1 MMYVRERM
9 HANVCNPA
17 NFDLV
22 ELERFCN
29 VAQATLRKGASAY
42 ALTEYLQSHREIKE
56 TMSRI
61 CGLFSEQVCATS
73 SMLQNGL
80 LIGRNRAERIL
91 NVLEEIGVVTP
102 FDTYMGR
109 FVVELQLLKLKK
121 YVG

>member
-9 HANVCNPA
+9 YANVGNVA
-17 NFDLV
+17 DFDLR

-29 VAQATLRKGASAY
+29 VARATLRKGASAY
-42 ALTEYLQSHREIKE
+42 ALAEYLQSHKDIKE

-61 CGLFSEQVCATS
+61 CRLFSLQVCATS
-73 SMLQNGL
+73 GMIQNGL
-80 LIGRNRAERIL
+80 MVGRTRADKIL
-91 NVLEEIGVVTP
+91 DVLEEIGVVTP

-109 FVVELQLLKLKK
+109 FVVEIQLLKLKK